1 MSDIAGITQ
10 PTAGAGADSAA
21 ASASGLAEDFTT
33 FLTLLTTQL
42 QNQDPLSPMET
53 AEFTNQLVLFAG
65 VEQDIAQ
72 NGNLEA
78 LLASNQS
85 AIATQAVTYLGKD
98 VEVMSDKL
106 VLDGGEASFNYI
118 LPETS
123 EGTLLQ
129 IYDQAGALVRE
140 DVLNREAGLHGYTWD
155 GLDAA
160 GQPVADGV
168 YQARVSAVDADANQI
183 DVTQST
189 SATVT
194 GIEYVE
200 GEALLRLG
208 DLLVNLNEV
217 LSVGQ
222 AG

>member
-1 MSDIAGITQ
+1 MSDIAGV
-10 PTAGAGADSAA
+10 TAPQQTGTGTAA

-65 VEQDIAQ
+65 VEQQIAQ

-78 LLASNQS
+78 LLAANESS
-85 AIATQAVTYLGKD
+85 IATQAVTYLGKD
-98 VEVMSDKL
+98 VEVLSDKM
-106 VLDGGEASFNYI
+106 VLSDGEASFDYI

-129 IYDQAGALVRE
+129 IYDQSGALVRE
-140 DVLNREAGLHGYTWD
+140 DILEREAGLHSYTWD
-155 GLDAA
+155 GLDGL

-168 YQARVSAVDADANQI
+168 YQAKISAVDADANQI
-183 DVTQST
+183 DVAQST

-194 GIEYVE
+194 GIEYID
-200 GEALLRLG
+200 GNALLRMG
-208 DLLVNLNEV
+208 DLLVNISEV
-217 LSVGQ
+217 LSVSQG
-222 AG
+222 A